1 MLVNHITKDVGRRSD
16 FTRFLTLFL
25 YGGVY
30 SDIDCFPILGLEKWP
45 HYPFE
50 NTGIIFSM
58 ENYFAEQYF
67 IITQP
72 RHPLVG

>member
-1 MLVNHITKDVGRRSD
+1 MLLKHLTTNIGRLSD
-16 FTRFLTLFL
+16 FIRFLMLFL
-25 YGGVY
+25 YGGAY
-30 SDIDCFPILGLEKWP
+30 SDMDCFPILGLEKWP

-58 ENYFAEQYF
+58 EGTFAEQYF